1 MRLIQSID
9 ETGADPTAMS
19 KIVQYQGRDAA
30 VVDYE
35 LFELPELEYTLR
47 GPCPP
52 TFDGRQYAAVLGAGQ
67 SFGVLVR
74 DPYVHKLQRAIG
86 FPFLNLS
93 VGGSA
98 PDLYLR
104 NTAYLDYVNRS
115 RFCIVQVQ
123 SARGSHNSYFEARH
137 GKNMLRPRGSKLP
150 FVPGDT
156 AFEKMI
162 ENEEP
167 ALVRAVIGELRANWI
182 REMIQLLAKI
192 EVPKI
197 VLWFSKRTPDYREG
211 KANYKAMAGVFPQ
224 FVNRAMVNEIV
235 DFADRYVEV
244 VTSRGMPHVLTDKS
258 TDEPIEVYLGDAKV
272 QQSVNTYYPSP
283 EMHEDAFTQLLPAL
297 QTVIG
302 SKPGRR
308 RRAAEKPL
316 AEASA

>member
-1 MRLIQSID
+1 MN
-9 ETGADPTAMS
+9 
-19 KIVQYQGRDAA
+19 KIIQYQRRDAA

-47 GPCPP
+47 GPRPP
-52 TFDGRQYAAVLGAGQ
+52 SLERRQYAAVLGAGQ

-104 NTAYLDYVNRS
+104 NPAYLDYVNGS

-156 AFEKMI
+156 AFEKLI
-162 ENEEP
+162 ENEDP

-182 REMIQLLAKI
+182 REMVQLLYRI

-197 VLWFSKRTPDYREG
+197 LLWFSKRTPDYREG
-211 KANYKAMAGVFPQ
+211 RSSYKAMAGVFPQ
-224 FVNRAMVNEIV
+224 FVNRAMIDEVV
-235 DFADRYVEV
+235 DFADHYVEV
-244 VTSRGMPHVLTDKS
+244 VSSRGMPHVLTDKT

-283 EMHEDAFTQLLPAL
+283 EMHEDAFAELLPAL
-297 QTVIG
+297 KLVIG
-302 SKPGRR
+302 SRPRR
-308 RRAAEKPL
+308 SRRAHEDDL
-316 AEASA
+316 TEASA

>member
-1 MRLIQSID
+1 MPEAEQ
-9 ETGADPTAMS
+9 ANMS

-47 GPCPP
+47 GPQP
-52 TFDGRQYAAVLGAGQ
+52 TSLDNRHYAAVIGAGQ

-98 PDLYLR
+98 PGLYLR
-104 NTAYLDYVNRS
+104 NPAYLDYVNRS
-115 RFCIVQVQ
+115 RFCIVQVL
-123 SARGSHNSYFEARH
+123 SARGSENSYFEARH

-162 ENEEP
+162 EHEPP
-167 ALVRAVIGELRANWI
+167 ALVRAVIGEVRANWI

-192 EVPKI
+192 HVPKI
-197 VLWFSKRTPDYREG
+197 LLWFSKRTPDYREG
-211 KANYKAMAGVFPQ
+211 RYSYKAMAGVFPQ
-224 FVNRAMVNEIV
+224 FVNRWMVNEV
-235 DFADRYVEV
+235 MGFADQYVEV
-244 VTSRGMPHVLTDKS
+244 VTSRGMPHILLDRS
-258 TDEPIEVYLGDAKV
+258 TDLPIEVFLGDAKV
-272 QQSVNTYYPSP
+272 RQTVNTYYPSP
-283 EMHEDAFTQLLPAL
+283 EMHEDAFAQLLPAL
-297 QTVIG
+297 QSVIAETAV
-302 SKPGRR
+302 RR
-308 RRAAEKPL
+308 KRQPAIQAL
-316 AEASA
+316 GADT